1 VMIVA
6 LDSNVFIAFI
16 AQGQNT
22 RFFTAAANIMQDVDS
37 GTLDAVYSSI
47 IFGEVMRMPPG
58 ESLEP
63 IKQFLVSLGNKD
75 YPADRNVCLKA
86 AELRRTYPALKLP
99 DALHLATAL
108 TVKADSFVTADKR
121 LLSVAKQE
129 ITSTY
134 LPDFC

>member
-1 VMIVA
+1 MVVA

-16 AQGQNT
+16 AQGQDT
-22 RFFTAAANIMQDVDS
+22 RFFTAAANIMQDVES
-37 GTLDAVYSSI
+37 GTLGAVYSSI
-47 IFGEVMRMPPG
+47 VFGEVMRMPSG

-63 IKQFLVSLGNKD
+63 IKQFLASLEGKD
-75 YPADRNVCLKA
+75 YPADRNVCSKA
-86 AELRRTYPALKLP
+86 AELRRTYPALRLP

-108 TVKADSFVTADKR
+108 IAKADNFITADKR
-121 LLSVAKQE
+121 LLAVAKQE